1 MSNLHAGHRIA
12 LIGRTAVVAALTLSI
27 VGCSSGRG
35 RVGPRVTVAPPRS
48 PAGST
53 TQPPAPPAAADRHQP
68 RLVPALRVRVTDARG
83 TGIMTLPLEEY
94 VLGAVRAELLPRT
107 LQEGA
112 ADPLIQVQAIVSRTY
127 AIANLGR
134 HAAEGFD
141 LCDSAHCQLY
151 RPGLRTEGPTDRVA
165 RVVAET
171 REEVVTFEGRVIQ
184 ALFHSNCG
192 GHTTSA
198 SSVWGGPDQ
207 PYLRPVVDTFCASM
221 SPGDWT
227 FAVTESDLRRALN
240 SDPRTAVGSTLHRI
254 EVTDRNESGRAGLLT
269 LAGSRTPMVR
279 AEEFRAVM
287 GRVFGPQAIRST
299 WFTVSRR
306 DGRFVFAGVGYGH
319 GVGLCQVGA
328 TLRARSG
335 QSPIEIIAH
344 YFPGTRVE
352 RAAVALALP
361 SQPLHIGE
369 IP

>member
-1 MSNLHAGHRIA
+1 
-12 LIGRTAVVAALTLSI
+12 
-27 VGCSSGRG
+27 
-35 RVGPRVTVAPPRS
+35 
-48 PAGST
+48 
-53 TQPPAPPAAADRHQP
+53 
-68 RLVPALRVRVTDARG
+68 
-83 TGIMTLPLEEY
+83 
-94 VLGAVRAELLPRT
+94 
-107 LQEGA
+107 
-112 ADPLIQVQAIVSRTY
+112 
-127 AIANLGR
+127 
-134 HAAEGFD
+134 
-141 LCDSAHCQLY
+141 
-151 RPGLRTEGPTDRVA
+151 
-165 RVVAET
+165 
-171 REEVVTFEGRVIQ
+171 
-184 ALFHSNCG
+184 
-192 GHTTSA
+192 
-198 SSVWGGPDQ
+198 
-207 PYLRPVVDTFCASM
+207 M

-279 AEEFRAVM
+279 AEELRAVM